1 MPVVNFKYNSI
12 LLFYYSSRSYH
23 HCTVSNIWLQCIKI
37 QPIDNNIYRSY
48 AITINSRLTHFS
60 YCTTI
65 FITSTIIFFFTV
77 EVTNRFKG
85 LDLVPELWMKVR
97 DIVQEA
103 VIKTIPEKKTLQK
116 GKMVV

>member
-1 MPVVNFKYNSI
+1 MPVVNFECNSI

-23 HCTVSNIWLQCIKI
+23 HCTVSNIWLHCIKI
-37 QPIDNNIYRSY
+37 QPTDNNIYRSY
-48 AITINSRLTHFS
+48 AIIINSRLTHFS
-60 YCTTI
+60 YCTSI
-65 FITSTIIFFFTV
+65 FITSTVIFFTV

-85 LDLVPELWMKVR
+85 LDLVPELWTKVC

-103 VIKTIPEKKTLQK
+103 VIKTISKKKKQQR

>member
-1 MPVVNFKYNSI
+1 MPVVNFECNSI

-23 HCTVSNIWLQCIKI
+23 HCTVSNFWLHCIKI
-37 QPIDNNIYRSY
+37 QPTDNNIYRSY
-48 AITINSRLTHFS
+48 AIIINSRLTHFS
-60 YCTTI
+60 YCTSI
-65 FITSTIIFFFTV
+65 FITSTVIFFTV

-85 LDLVPELWMKVR
+85 LDLVPELWTKVC

-103 VIKTIPEKKTLQK
+103 VIKTISKKKKQQR